1 MKRIIL
7 FSVATLIITSNATA
21 QRERQTRFSIGP
33 ELGIVTGNASTR
45 WGLGIGA
52 SADVQHFFQEK
63 LTGDFSIGYVTY
75 AGKSAGVGY
84 KNKNYT
90 TIPIRVGGRYFVGD
104 NFHMGAQLG
113 VGINRIGGVGNT
125 QFSYSPQ
132 IGYNFK
138 SKNDKPLDAT
148 LKYDGYA
155 GKGNFSAIGIR
166 LSLIL

>member
-1 MKRIIL
+1 MMTTIALLVVTIA
-7 FSVATLIITSNATA
+7 VA
-21 QRERQTRFSIGP
+21 QREGKTRFSIGP
-33 ELGIVTGNASTR
+33 ELGIVTGNASSG
-45 WGLGIGA
+45 WGIGVGA
-52 SADVQHFFQEK
+52 SADVQHFFQEN

-90 TIPIRVGGRYFVGD
+90 TIPVRVGGRYFVGN
-104 NFHMGAQLG
+104 NFHLGAQLG
-113 VGINRIGGVGNT
+113 VGINRIGGAGST

-155 GKGNFSAIGIR
+155 GNGSFSAIGIR

>member
-1 MKRIIL
+1 MSFTAL
-7 FSVATLIITSNATA
+7 A
-21 QRERQTRFSIGP
+21 QREGQTRFSIGP
-33 ELGIVTGNASTR
+33 ELGFVTGEASSG
-45 WGLGIGA
+45 WGIGIGA
-52 SADVQHFFQEK
+52 SADVQHFLQEH

-90 TIPIRVGGRYFVGD
+90 TIPVRVGGRYFVGN
-104 NFHMGAQLG
+104 NFHLGAQLG
-113 VGINRIGGVGNT
+113 VGINRIGGVGYT

-138 SKNDKPLDAT
+138 SRNDKPFDAT

-155 GKGNFSAIGIR
+155 GNGNFSALGIR